1 MIGRSRRTRLLR
13 SVIGQFLAFGIGVGL
28 MLVLLGMILGLE
40 ADMHPGRFAG
50 TATDLVQHTQHAGMR
65 VMITLLMCGV
75 AVAVAIV
82 LIGLVGLSFPPRHA
96 ESSPTGGPGGADS
109 ATGDTVR
116 ADVDEGSALPLR

>member
-1 MIGRSRRTRLLR
+1 MIGRSRRTRWVR

-50 TATDLVQHTQHAGMR
+50 TAADLVQHTQHAGMR

-75 AVAVAIV
+75 AIAVAIV
-82 LIGLVGLSFPPRHA
+82 LIGLVGLSFPPRRA
-96 ESSPTGGPGGADS
+96 ASSPTGADKAS
-109 ATGDTVR
+109 GDAASVKV
-116 ADVDEGSALPLR
+116 DVDERSALPLR

>member
-1 MIGRSRRTRLLR
+1 
-13 SVIGQFLAFGIGVGL
+13 
-28 MLVLLGMILGLE
+28 
-40 ADMHPGRFAG
+40 
-50 TATDLVQHTQHAGMR
+50 MR

-75 AVAVAIV
+75 AVAVAVV